1 MKKIIIIILILALAG
16 VAIINRSSSEKNKLN
31 KDINTSIN
39 NTAEVANTITSQIN
53 NDNTSSQ
60 NSNMASS
67 NTNINSNNNMNI
79 NQRPN
84 QSNNSQNK
92 NSNQVS
98 KNNIK
103 ESNKQTNTS
112 SSNNNNNN
120 NNTINISNY
129 MGVWHPT
136 MEAQWNE
143 LNNKNE
149 IPTSTQ
155 LVNSKLIMTPER
167 YSFNGLTINNPEY
180 KIIPVP
186 CTNIF
191 ANAHMGDYGNTNIP
205 HQDGSKIGIPKTPYS
220 PLYYIVAYKKGQS
233 LNSVE
238 YTGNNFM
245 FDYPYI
251 LDGQVFALINVGT
264 QPLYKFTKE

>member
-112 SSNNNNNN
+112 SSNNNNN